1 MKMIKMA
8 DDVVIFLPELDNA
21 VNDEPIVRV
30 SFRDIGE
37 GICGDYDP
45 KNPEDKKLL
54 RMDVDLAFPGEDDF
68 SEIPGASACTQLP
81 VGTDPKLLE
90 QTAAAAAELT
100 KGLVN
105 EAKDRDFQSS
115 FSSIVHL
122 VEYLSWSDPKRPAFI
137 PNYNKND
144 VDRAMRR
151 AHLTGPSGRLEAYR
165 ILTEYGF
172 PVTGMDVD
180 DVMDRWE
187 DDKG

>member
-100 KGLVN
+100 KGLLN
-105 EAKDRDFQSS
+105 EA
-115 FSSIVHL
+115 
-122 VEYLSWSDPKRPAFI
+122 
-137 PNYNKND
+137 KND

>member
-8 DDVVIFLPELDNA
+8 DDVVAFLPEPANA
-21 VNDEPIVRV
+21 VNGEPTIRV

-37 GICGDYDP
+37 GICGDYNP

-54 RMDVDLAFPGEDDF
+54 RMDVDLARPGEDDF
-68 SEIPGASACTQLP
+68 IEIPGASACTQLP

-100 KGLVN
+100 KGLLN
-105 EAKDRDFQSS
+105 EAKDGDFQSS

-180 DVMDRWE
+180 DVMERGE